1 MITPDEARERILA
14 DAEPLEKVLVPL
26 LESLRRVL
34 AEDVVSDIDIAPFDN
49 SAMDGYAVRA
59 ADTAG
64 ARPEAPVVLR
74 VVDHIPAGR
83 MPEVTVGTGEASRI
97 MTGAPMPE
105 GADAVVMVEVTTGLE
120 AQGGIG
126 GTVGIQ
132 REVRSAEN
140 VRYRGEDVRE
150 GDVVLRTGEVIDSAA
165 IGLMAAMGYAEVF
178 VGGRPRVAIVSTG
191 DELVEVAFKPGPGR
205 IRNSNAWSL
214 AAQVLEAGG
223 EPHVLGIAGDT
234 EAETRAMLSRT
245 SEFDVMLS
253 TGGVSMGDFDVVRDV
268 LASLGEMDF
277 WKVAQRPGSPLTYG
291 HIGGTPFFGLPGNPT
306 ASMVS
311 FELYARPVLRLMAGH
326 TALERPHVSAVLSH
340 DVRKRAGKRYY
351 FRARLRREPDGSLGV
366 ELTGNQSSALLSS
379 MHLANCLMVLAEDDT
394 LVRAGSTVD
403 CIRLDMEEG
412 TS

>member
-14 DAEPLEKVLVPL
+14 DAEPLEKVRVPL

-34 AEDVVSDIDIAPFDN
+34 AEDVVSDIDVAPFDN

-59 ADTAG
+59 ADTTTAT
-64 ARPEAPVVLR
+64 PEAPVVLR
-74 VVDHIPAGR
+74 VVDHIPADR
-83 MPEVTVGTGEASRI
+83 MPEATVGT
-97 MTGAPMPE
+97 
-105 GADAVVMVEVTTGLE
+105 
-120 AQGGIG
+120 G

-223 EPHVLGIAGDT
+223 EPHVLG
-234 EAETRAMLSRT
+234 
-245 SEFDVMLS
+245 
-253 TGGVSMGDFDVVRDV
+253 
-268 LASLGEMDF
+268 
-277 WKVAQRPGSPLTYG
+277 
-291 HIGGTPFFGLPGNPT
+291 
-306 ASMVS
+306 
-311 FELYARPVLRLMAGH
+311 
-326 TALERPHVSAVLSH
+326 
-340 DVRKRAGKRYY
+340 
-351 FRARLRREPDGSLGV
+351 
-366 ELTGNQSSALLSS
+366 
-379 MHLANCLMVLAEDDT
+379 
-394 LVRAGSTVD
+394 
-403 CIRLDMEEG
+403 
-412 TS
+412 